1 MKKEIKFILSII
13 VIVMILLSSY
23 KISNSPLINLIT
35 RNETTGKIEYVSIS
49 SNWNSEEIDT
59 FISDDF
65 KLYNADSDSFS
76 SYISNNKVLNKINNI
91 ALEDSAGTI
100 VKNDE
105 IITGIFESAEKI
117 EHDILEFQ
125 IFKVVENYFVLVKLN
140 VNWQSPCDLYE
151 YDTVDK
157 ELKLLHKFQDVDI
170 IGLSLAD

>member
-76 SYISNNKVLNKINNI
+76 SYISNNNLNN
-91 ALEDSAGTI
+91 S
-100 VKNDE
+100 
-105 IITGIFESAEKI
+105 
-117 EHDILEFQ
+117 
-125 IFKVVENYFVLVKLN
+125 
-140 VNWQSPCDLYE
+140 
-151 YDTVDK
+151 
-157 ELKLLHKFQDVDI
+157 
-170 IGLSLAD
+170 